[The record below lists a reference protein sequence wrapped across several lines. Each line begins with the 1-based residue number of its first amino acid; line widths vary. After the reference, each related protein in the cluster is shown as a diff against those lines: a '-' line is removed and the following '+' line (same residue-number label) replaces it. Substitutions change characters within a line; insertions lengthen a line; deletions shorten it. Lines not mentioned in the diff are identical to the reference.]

1 MKTQHVGS
9 LCPAFLP
16 FTTDATLPSKKK
28 QLEYL
33 DVQTTASLCTSFY
46 EPCMLETEVSSHVLD
61 TAICARPN
69 ENLQT
74 YKVAFVRIKEACKK
88 LAIKILSLHARMQNT
103 FWMAISSILVPGSKP
118 ENLKSRTKSHGL
130 VWTVSVWPFP
140 LCTSHCFP
148 SPRAFFGFY
157 SILFVPCTNEIPVSA
172 SVRTE
177 PMYWRALIMPVLHG
191 YWDCLVDQMF
201 RPLYLTLP
209 CREPLDLVSSG
220 HFKISRQ

>member
-33 DVQTTASLCTSFY
+33 DAQTTASLCTSFY

-103 FWMAISSILVPGSKP
+103 FWMAISCILVPGSKP
-118 ENLKSRTKSHGL
+118 ENLKSRTKSHSLSLDSLRLTISLFAQMKSWFRLPWG
-130 VWTVSVWPFP
+130 
-140 LCTSHCFP
+140 P
-148 SPRAFFGFY
+148 SPCIEGLSSCPSCMAIGIASRPKC
-157 SILFVPCTNEIPVSA
+157 FVLCNLS
-172 SVRTE
+172 
-177 PMYWRALIMPVLHG
+177 
-191 YWDCLVDQMF
+191 
-201 RPLYLTLP
+201 LP

>member
-1 MKTQHVGS
+1 MIIYRLQTLNLVKKHLRLIQMKTQHVGS

-33 DVQTTASLCTSFY
+33 DAQTTASLCKSFY

-103 FWMAISSILVPGSKP
+103 FWMAISCILVPGSKP
-118 ENLKSRTKSHGL
+118 ENLKSRTKSHSL

-140 LCTSHCFP
+140 LCT
-148 SPRAFFGFY
+148 
-157 SILFVPCTNEIPVSA
+157 NEILVSA

-177 PMYWRALIMPVLHG
+177 PMYWRALVMPVLHG
-191 YWDCLVDQMF
+191 Y
-201 RPLYLTLP
+201 
-209 CREPLDLVSSG
+209 
-220 HFKISRQ
+220 